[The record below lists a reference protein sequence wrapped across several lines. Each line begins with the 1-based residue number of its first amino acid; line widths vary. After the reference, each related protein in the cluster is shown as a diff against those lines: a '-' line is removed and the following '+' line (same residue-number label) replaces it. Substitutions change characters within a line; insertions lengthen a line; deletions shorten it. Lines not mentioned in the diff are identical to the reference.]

1 MAAEDQSVSGVS
13 GRYATALF
21 ELARDERS
29 IDAIKADLDKFDA
42 LIADNPDLAR
52 LVRSPVF
59 TSDAQAK
66 ALAAVLDKVGIA
78 GTSAKFLAVLTANRR
93 LFVVRDVIRAFNAL
107 VSRFRGE
114 ASADV
119 TVAEPL
125 SDKNLDALRAAL
137 KTATGKDVTL
147 NVKVDPSI
155 IGGLIVKL
163 GSRMV
168 DSSLRT
174 KLNSIKHA
182 MKEAG

>member
-1 MAAEDQSVSGVS
+1 VAAQDPSVSGVS

-21 ELARDERS
+21 ELARDEKS
-29 IDAIKADLDKFDA
+29 VDAILADLNQFDA
-42 LIADNPDLAR
+42 MLADSADLKR

-59 TSDAQAK
+59 SAEVQMK
-66 ALAAVLDKVGIA
+66 ALDAVMDRAGIS
-78 GTSAKFLAVLTANRR
+78 GTSAKFLRVLTANRR
-93 LFVVRDVIRAFNAL
+93 LFAVSDVIRAFRAL
-107 VSRFRGE
+107 VANFKGE
-114 ASADV
+114 ATAEV
-119 TVAEPL
+119 TVAEQFN
-125 SDKNLDALRAAL
+125 DKNLDALKAAL
-137 KTATGKDVTL
+137 KTVTGKDVAL

-155 IGGLIVKL
+155 IGGLVVKL

>member
-1 MAAEDQSVSGVS
+1 MAAEDPSVSGVS

-21 ELARDERS
+21 ELARDEKS
-29 IDAIKADLDKFDA
+29 IDAVKADLDKFDA
-42 LIADNPDLAR
+42 LVTESADLKR

-59 TSDAQAK
+59 AADVQLK
-66 ALAAVLDKVGIA
+66 ALTAVLDKAGISGVA
-78 GTSAKFLAVLTANRR
+78 ANFLKVLTANRR
-93 LFVVRDVIRAFNAL
+93 LFAVADVIRAFSAL
-107 VSRFRGE
+107 VAKFKGE

-125 SDKNLDALRAAL
+125 SDKNLDALKVAL
-137 KTATGKDVTL
+137 KTVTGKDVAL
-147 NVKVDPSI
+147 NVKVDPAI
-155 IGGLIVKL
+155 IGGLVVKL

>member
-1 MAAEDQSVSGVS
+1 VAAEDPSVTGVS

-21 ELARDERS
+21 ELARDTKS
-29 IDAIKADLDKFDA
+29 IDAVKADLDKFNA
-42 LIADNPDLAR
+42 MLSESSDLKR

-59 TSDAQAK
+59 AADAQLK
-66 ALAAVLDKVGIA
+66 ALSAVLDKAGISGVA
-78 GTSAKFLAVLTANRR
+78 ANFLKVLTNNRR
-93 LFVVRDVIRAFNAL
+93 LFAVADVIGAFGAL
-107 VSRFRGE
+107 VARFRGE

-125 SDKNLDALRAAL
+125 SDKNLDALKAAL
-137 KTATGKDVTL
+137 KQVSGKDVTL

-155 IGGLIVKL
+155 IGGLVVKL

-174 KLNSIKHA
+174 KLNSIKNA

>member
-1 MAAEDQSVSGVS
+1 MAAQDQSVSGVS

-21 ELARDERS
+21 ELARDEKS
-29 IDAIKADLDKFDA
+29 VDAILADLNQFDA
-42 LIADNPDLAR
+42 LLSDSADLKR

-59 TSDAQAK
+59 SAEVQMK
-66 ALAAVLDKVGIA
+66 ALDAVMDRAGIS
-78 GTSAKFLAVLTANRR
+78 GTSAKFLRVLTANRR
-93 LFVVRDVIRAFNAL
+93 LFAVSDVIRAFRVL
-107 VSRFRGE
+107 VANFKGE
-114 ASADV
+114 VTAEV
-119 TVAEPL
+119 TVAEQL
-125 SDKNLDALRAAL
+125 NDKNLDALKAAL
-137 KTATGKDVTL
+137 KTVTGKDVAL

-155 IGGLIVKL
+155 IGGLVVKL